1 MRYALMIEPQQGMS
15 YDAILDVARAA
26 ERAGIETF
34 FRSDH
39 YSSFPSAG
47 LRTTDAWATTAG
59 LARDTST
66 IKLGVLVSPVTFRLP
81 GSLAKTVATVHEMSG
96 GRVELGLGAGWHEG
110 EHRQFGIPFPLSA
123 KERLDMLEEQAAV
136 IRGLW
141 TESPGWSYRGKQ
153 YEVEDAMFVPRPDDD
168 GRPPIHFIMGGD
180 GKPRSCRMA
189 ATYADEYN
197 VVFATPQR
205 VRDAFAGID
214 AACATVGRDPGELV
228 RSALCGVLIG
238 ANEQEYEARQR
249 RQDEALGPDAVGVEP
264 PEDRAGRWLLG
275 TPEQALER
283 IAALEEAGVQRI
295 VLHDYLPE
303 DLEMIQLI
311 GEQIVSA

>member
-1 MRYALMIEPQQGMS
+1 MRYALMIEAQQGLG
-15 YDAILDVARAA
+15 YDDILAVATAS
-26 ERAGIETF
+26 EKAGIETF

-81 GSLAKTVATVHEMSG
+81 GPLAKTVATVHEMSG

-110 EHRQFGIPFPLSA
+110 EHRQFGIPFPASV

-141 TESPGWSYRGKQ
+141 SEPRGWSYHGKQ
-153 YEVEDAMFVPRPDDD
+153 YQVEDALFEPRPDAD
-168 GRPPIHFIMGGD
+168 GRPPVHVVMGGD

-197 VVFATPQR
+197 VVFATPDR
-205 VRDAFAGID
+205 AKAAFEGVER
-214 AACATVGRDPGELV
+214 ACISLGRDPDKLV

-238 ANEQEYEARQR
+238 ANEAEYRHRQE
-249 RQDEALGPDAVGVEP
+249 RQDDALGPDAVGVEP
-264 PEDRAGRWLLG
+264 PQDRADRWLLG
-275 TPEQALER
+275 TPDQALER
-283 IAALEEAGVQRI
+283 ISALENVGVQRI

-303 DLEMIQLI
+303 DLDMIQLI
-311 GEQIVSA
+311 GEKIVRA

>member
-1 MRYALMIEPQQGMS
+1 MRYALMIEAQQGMG
-15 YDAILDVARAA
+15 YEDILRVAKAA
-26 ERAGIETF
+26 EGAGIEAF

-47 LRTTDAWATTAG
+47 MATTDAWATTAG

-66 IKLGVLVSPVTFRLP
+66 IRLGVLVSPVTFRLP
-81 GSLAKTVATVHEMSG
+81 GPLAKTVATVHEMSR

-110 EHRQFGIPFPLSA
+110 EHRQFGIPFPSSV

-141 TESPGWSYRGKQ
+141 SQPPGWNYQGKLYQ
-153 YEVEDAMFVPRPDDD
+153 VEDAVFVPRPEDA
-168 GRPPIHFIMGGD
+168 GRPPIHLIMGGD

-189 ATYADEYN
+189 AQYADEYN
-197 VVFATPQR
+197 VVFATPDR
-205 VRDAFAGID
+205 ARTAFAGVRN
-214 AACATVGRDPGELV
+214 ACETAGRDPNELV
-228 RSALCGVLIG
+228 YSALCGVLVG
-238 ANEQEYEARQR
+238 SDEKEYRQR
-249 RQDEALGPDAVGVEP
+249 QQRQDDVLGPEAVGVEP

-283 IAALEEAGVQRI
+283 VAALEAAGVQRI

-303 DLEMIQLI
+303 DLDLIELI
-311 GEQIVSA
+311 GERIVRT